1 MKNAKKYLENFLAK
15 AAVFAYLNL
24 AKPTS
29 LFFRRV
35 FEFKKI
41 KESVGILVLAF
52 TLITSVA
59 PAAISAIQI
68 ASEDNHKL
76 TNKAIEITTQQSL
89 QKPVESF
96 RLTKYFSF
104 FHPGLDFA
112 TDAGSAVLPILPG
125 EVEKVER
132 SRFGYGNYIIIN
144 HGSGFKSLYAHFV
157 KIAVKEGQEVD
168 KNTVIGFI
176 GSTGWST
183 GPHLHLEIVDNGQKI
198 NPKTLFE
205 DYLGKK
211 LASSRW
217 AKQVNLPIWQF

>member
-1 MKNAKKYLENFLAK
+1 MKNIRKNLEIFLTRTLIFGYTK
-15 AAVFAYLNL
+15 I
-24 AKPTS
+24 AKPAS
-29 LFFRRV
+29 IFFRRV

-41 KESVGILVLAF
+41 KELVGISVLAF

-68 ASEDNHKL
+68 ASENNHKL
-76 TNKAIEITTQQSL
+76 TSKAIEIATQQSL

-112 TDAGSAVLPILPG
+112 ADAGSVVLPILPG
-125 EVEKVER
+125 KVEKVER
-132 SRFGYGNYIIIN
+132 SRFGYGNHVIIN
-144 HGSGFKSLYAHFV
+144 HGSGFKSLYAHFA
-157 KIAVKEGQEVD
+157 KITVKEGQEVD

-176 GSTGWST
+176 GSTGRST

-198 NPKTLFE
+198 NPKALFE
-205 DYLGKK
+205 DYLGRK
-211 LASSRW
+211 LASSR
-217 AKQVNLPIWQF
+217 

>member
-1 MKNAKKYLENFLAK
+1 MKNIRKNLEIFLTKTAILVYAK
-15 AAVFAYLNL
+15 L
-24 AKPTS
+24 AKPAS
-29 LFFRRV
+29 IFFRQV
-35 FEFKKI
+35 FEFRKI
-41 KESVGILVLAF
+41 KELVGILVLAF
-52 TLITSVA
+52 SLITSVT

-76 TNKAIEITTQQSL
+76 TSKAIEITTQQSL

-125 EVEKVER
+125 KVERVKR
-132 SRFGYGNYIIIN
+132 SRFGYGNHVIIN

-157 KIAVKEGQEVD
+157 KISVKEGQEID

-176 GSTGWST
+176 GSTGRST
-183 GPHLHLEIVDNGQKI
+183 GPHLHLEVVDNGQKI
-198 NPKTLFE
+198 NPKVLFE
-205 DYLGKK
+205 EYFGRK
-211 LASSRW
+211 LASLS
-217 AKQVNLPIWQF
+217 KIN